1 MRCAPQDDGV
11 DRKLHLPACFHSIC
25 NIRTGQGTTSTHG
38 DQADDCDMAKGEE
51 VCVLRVQFPDDCVS
65 AACRNFGA
73 GHPTAVLYMY

>member
-1 MRCAPQDDGV
+1 
-11 DRKLHLPACFHSIC
+11 
-25 NIRTGQGTTSTHG
+25 
-38 DQADDCDMAKGEE
+38 MAKGEE